1 MRRNTYVLF
10 LILCIAMVLAGCKEK
25 QDATVIDNVNTAAGS
40 FNEGIQYDMSRQMRL
55 AELFYKKAYDL
66 LKDNPSQDW
75 DLYGSAGYRYACML
89 YQRSD
94 MEGALAVVNEVL
106 DKAEGQKLFPV
117 AVKSGLLSLMAQCQ
131 MHLAMPEEAKQTYAK
146 VYQNQLTVLG
156 GENKGDLNMVMVCS
170 NIFSSFFE
178 NAEYDEAA
186 KWLRRCEEEL
196 LACERLGVGDS
207 ALVDE
212 QKVSLALYKAQYMQA
227 TGRAREA
234 AAIYADIPRSQITSG
249 ENIQEAIGYLMAAGR
264 YDEAAHWY
272 EQLGSSGAV
281 AEGERMTFDNITS
294 LLLPRYLV
302 YRKSGRNNEALAIAD
317 SIHAAIN
324 SALAGQRKSDAA
336 ELAVIYQTHE
346 RDLQIKSL
354 QYKVSFHRLLLACVG
369 IILLLIA
376 YLFLR
381 IRKYNKELTKK
392 NHVLLNEI
400 DRRKEEEKVRLDTL
414 QSQPEETLT
423 SGQKL
428 YRRLCTLMV
437 EQQPFTDETLNRD
450 VLAQMLRTNSKYVVQ
465 AIRECS
471 NGDTVGE
478 FINRYR
484 LEHVAHLLKTTD
496 DPINIIGELSG
507 IPSRV
512 TLSRLFR
519 NAYGMTCTEF
529 RQAARAK
536 T

>member
-25 QDATVIDNVNTAAGS
+25 QDASVIDNVNTAAGS

-106 DKAEGQKLFPV
+106 DKAEDQKLFPV

-131 MHLAMPEEAKQTYAK
+131 MHLAMPEEAKQTFAK

-272 EQLGSSGAV
+272 EQRGSSDAV
-281 AEGERMTFDNITS
+281 AEGERMTFDDITS

-381 IRKYNKELTKK
+381 IRKYNKVLTKK

-450 VLAQMLRTNSKYVVQ
+450 VLAQMLRTNAKYVVQ

-484 LEHVAHLLKTTD
+484 LEYVAHLLKTTD